1 MTEYCVRC
9 GKKLARLDVVATMKF
24 INRGA
29 TEYYCLDCI
38 AEHYGVPVSR
48 LREMI
53 EYYRRQ
59 GCALFQ

>member
-9 GKKLARLDVVATMKF
+9 GKKLARLDVAATMKF

-38 AEHYGVPVSR
+38 AEHYGVPVAR